1 MTEYRPPN
9 PEPAMSGIKN
19 GAVPRRLA
27 LGAQGNYLIMM
38 NALPDTLAL
47 IGNTPLVLLKGPSAA
62 TGCEIYGKCEFVNPG
77 ASVKDRA
84 ALYIVRDAE
93 KQGLIKPGGTIVE
106 GTAGNTGI
114 GLALVANALGYR
126 TIIVMPETQSQEK
139 KDTLRALG
147 AELVLVPAAPYSNP
161 GHFVHTSRRISEETE
176 NAIWANQFDNIANR
190 RAHIETTAEEIWA
203 QMEGRVDGFTC
214 AAGTGGTIAGV
225 GLGLK
230 SKDENVT
237 IALSDPHG
245 AALYNFYAHGE
256 LKAEGSSVA
265 EGIGQGRITANLD
278 GAPIDTQFRI
288 SDEDGV
294 YWVERLLTDEGL
306 CLGLSSGINVAGA
319 IALAKQL
326 GPGKRIATILCDTG
340 FRYLS
345 TIYNPEWMRAKGLKP
360 MAWQMDNGA

>member
-1 MTEYRPPN
+1 MQV
-9 PEPAMSGIKN
+9 A
-19 GAVPRRLA
+19 A
-27 LGAQGNYLIMM
+27 
-38 NALPDTLAL
+38 DTIAL
-47 IGNTPLVLLKGPSAA
+47 IGNTPLVRLKGPSEAA
-62 TGCEIYGKCEFVNPG
+62 GCDIFGKCEFANPG

-84 ALYIVRDAE
+84 ALFIVQDAE
-93 KQGLIKPGGTIVE
+93 ERGLIAPGGTIVE

-114 GLALVANALGYR
+114 GLALVGNAKGYK
-126 TIIVMPETQSQEK
+126 TIIVMPETQSREK
-139 KDTLRALG
+139 MDTLRALG

-161 GHFVHTSRRISEETE
+161 GHFVHTSRRIAEETP

-190 RAHIETTAEEIWA
+190 RAHIVGTAEEIWS
-203 QMEGRVDGFTC
+203 QMEGRIDGFTC

-230 SKDENVT
+230 EKDERVA

-245 AALYNFYAHGE
+245 AALYEYYAHGE

-265 EGIGQGRITANLD
+265 EGIGQGRITANLE
-278 GAPIDTQFRI
+278 GAPIDTQYRI
-288 SDEDGV
+288 SDEEGLE
-294 YWVERLLTDEGL
+294 WVERLLAEEGL

-319 IALAKQL
+319 VRLGREL

-345 TIYNPEWMRAKGLKP
+345 TLYNRDWLRSKGLP
-360 MAWQMDNGA
+360 VPPWLDRG

>member
-1 MTEYRPPN
+1 MKATN
-9 PEPAMSGIKN
+9 S
-19 GAVPRRLA
+19 
-27 LGAQGNYLIMM
+27 
-38 NALPDTLAL
+38 TLDL
-47 IGNTPLVLLKGPSAA
+47 IGNTPLVLLKGPSAE
-62 TGCEIYGKCEFVNPG
+62 TGCEIYGKCEFANPG

-93 KQGLIKPGGTIVE
+93 AQGTLKAGGTIVE

-114 GLALVANALGYR
+114 GLALVCNALGYK

-147 AELVLVPAAPYSNP
+147 AQLVLVPAAPYANP
-161 GHFVHTSRRISEETE
+161 GHFVHTSRRIAEETD
-176 NAIWANQFDNIANR
+176 NAVWANQFDNIANR
-190 RAHIETTAEEIWA
+190 RAHVETTAEEIWA
-203 QMEGRVDGFTC
+203 QMDGRVDGFTC

-230 SKDENVT
+230 AKDEAVT

-245 AALYNFYAHGE
+245 AALYNYYACGE
-256 LKAEGSSVA
+256 LRAEGNSVA

-288 SDEDGV
+288 SDEDGLL
-294 YWVERLLTDEGL
+294 WVRRMLAEEGL

-319 IALAKQL
+319 VALAKQL

-345 TIYNPEWMRAKGLKP
+345 TLYNPEWMASKGLPP
-360 MAWQMDNGA
+360 MPWQLDTANSAA

>member
-1 MTEYRPPN
+1 MWWIADRA
-9 PEPAMSGIKN
+9 PAAHVHLMHT
-19 GAVPRRLA
+19 AT
-27 LGAQGNYLIMM
+27 
-38 NALPDTLAL
+38 DTLSL
-47 IGNTPLVLLKGPSAA
+47 IGRTPLVRLKGPSEAA
-62 TGCEIYGKCEFVNPG
+62 GAEIFGKCEFANPG

-84 ALYIVRDAE
+84 ALFIVEDAE
-93 KQGLIKPGGTIVE
+93 ERGLIRPGGTIVE

-114 GLALVANALGYR
+114 GLALVANAKGYR
-126 TIIVMPETQSQEK
+126 TIIVMPETQSREK
-139 KDTLRALG
+139 MDTLRALG

-161 GHFVHTSRRISEETE
+161 GHFVHTSRRLAEETP

-190 RAHIETTAEEIWA
+190 RAHIVGTAEEIWA
-203 QMEGRVDGFTC
+203 QMDGRIQGFTC

-230 SKDENVT
+230 AKDEKVC

-245 AALYNFYAHGE
+245 AALYEYYACGE

-288 SDEDGV
+288 SDAEG
-294 YWVERLLTDEGL
+294 YEWAERLLKEEGL

-319 IALAKQL
+319 VRLARQL
-326 GPGKRIATILCDTG
+326 GPGSRVATILCDSG

-345 TIYNPEWMRAKGLKP
+345 TLYNREWLEEKGLVRERDLA
-360 MAWQMDNGA
+360 MS

>member
-1 MTEYRPPN
+1 MWWIADRA
-9 PEPAMSGIKN
+9 PAAHVHLMHT
-19 GAVPRRLA
+19 AT
-27 LGAQGNYLIMM
+27 
-38 NALPDTLAL
+38 DTLSL
-47 IGNTPLVLLKGPSAA
+47 IGRTPLVRLKGPSEAA
-62 TGCEIYGKCEFVNPG
+62 GAEIFGKCEFANPG

-84 ALYIVRDAE
+84 ALFIVEDAE
-93 KQGLIKPGGTIVE
+93 ERGLIRPGGTIVE

-114 GLALVANALGYR
+114 GLALVANAKGYR
-126 TIIVMPETQSQEK
+126 TIIVMPETQSREK
-139 KDTLRALG
+139 MDTLRALG

-161 GHFVHTSRRISEETE
+161 GHFVHTSRRLAEETP

-190 RAHIETTAEEIWA
+190 RAHIVGTAEEIWA
-203 QMEGRVDGFTC
+203 QMDGRIQGFTC

-230 SKDENVT
+230 AKDEKVC

-245 AALYNFYAHGE
+245 AALYEYYACGE

-288 SDEDGV
+288 SDAEG
-294 YWVERLLTDEGL
+294 YEWVERLLKEEGL

-319 IALAKQL
+319 VRLARQL
-326 GPGKRIATILCDTG
+326 GPGSRVATILCDSG

-345 TIYNPEWMRAKGLKP
+345 TLYNREWLEEKGLVRERDLA
-360 MAWQMDNGA
+360 MS

>member
-1 MTEYRPPN
+1 MKTMP
-9 PEPAMSGIKN
+9 S
-19 GAVPRRLA
+19 
-27 LGAQGNYLIMM
+27 
-38 NALPDTLAL
+38 TLDL
-47 IGNTPLVLLKGPSAA
+47 IGNTPLVLLKGPSEE
-62 TGCEIYGKCEFVNPG
+62 TGCEIYGKCEFANPG

-84 ALYIVRDAE
+84 ALFIVRDAE
-93 KQGLIKPGGTIVE
+93 KQGILQPGGTIVE

-114 GLALVANALGYR
+114 GLALVGNALGYK

-147 AELVLVPAAPYSNP
+147 AQLVLVPAAPFSNP
-161 GHFVHTSRRISEETE
+161 GHFVHTSRRIAEETD

-190 RAHIETTAEEIWA
+190 RAHIETTAEEIWE
-203 QMEGRVDGFTC
+203 QMDGRVDGFTC

-230 SKDENVT
+230 ARNENVT

-245 AALYNFYAHGE
+245 AALYNYYANGE
-256 LKAEGSSVA
+256 LRAEGNSVA

-288 SDEDGV
+288 SDEEGLV
-294 YWVERLLTDEGL
+294 WVRRLLAEEGL

-319 IALAKQL
+319 VELAKHI
-326 GPGKRIATILCDTG
+326 GPGHRIATILCDTG

-345 TIYNPEWMRAKGLKP
+345 TLYNPEWMQAKGLPP
-360 MAWQMDNGA
+360 MPWQLDKAD

>member
-1 MTEYRPPN
+1 MN
-9 PEPAMSGIKN
+9 
-19 GAVPRRLA
+19 V
-27 LGAQGNYLIMM
+27 AQ
-38 NALPDTLAL
+38 DTIAL
-47 IGNTPLVLLKGPSAA
+47 IGNTPLVRLKGPSEAA
-62 TGCEIYGKCEFVNPG
+62 GCDIFGKCEFANPG

-84 ALYIVRDAE
+84 ALFIVEDAE
-93 KQGLIKPGGTIVE
+93 ARGLIQPGGTIVE

-114 GLALVANALGYR
+114 GLALVANAKGYK
-126 TIIVMPETQSQEK
+126 TIIVMPETQSREK
-139 KDTLRALG
+139 MDTLRALG

-161 GHFVHTSRRISEETE
+161 GHFVHTSRRIAEETP

-190 RAHIETTAEEIWA
+190 RAHIVGTAEEIWT
-203 QMEGRVDGFTC
+203 QMEGRIDGFTC

-230 SKDENVT
+230 EKDEKVR

-245 AALYNFYAHGE
+245 AALYNYYAHGE

-265 EGIGQGRITANLD
+265 EGIGQGRITANLE

-288 SDEDGV
+288 GDDEGME
-294 YWVERLLTDEGL
+294 WVRRLLAEEGL

-319 IALAKQL
+319 VALGREL
-326 GPGKRIATILCDTG
+326 GPGARVATILCDTG

-345 TIYNPEWMRAKGLKP
+345 TLYNPEWLAAKGLAVP
-360 MAWQMDNGA
+360 EWLDRG